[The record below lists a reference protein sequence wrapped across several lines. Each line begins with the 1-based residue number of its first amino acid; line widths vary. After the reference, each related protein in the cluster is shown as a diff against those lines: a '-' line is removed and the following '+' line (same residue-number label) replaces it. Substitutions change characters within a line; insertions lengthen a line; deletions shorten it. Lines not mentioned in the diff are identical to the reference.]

1 MSKKSQAPWSY
12 KKAKWE
18 DGFSILDADGDP
30 VTESGCGCCS
40 PKDVGVWLEDDAR
53 LIAAAPCLLEALEM
67 VINDMAPTYHDC
79 IDDGLSECAWCIARK
94 AIAKAKGESQ

>member
-1 MSKKSQAPWSY
+1 MSKKSPAPWSY

-18 DGFSILDADGDP
+18 DGFSILDADGDE

-53 LIAAAPCLLEALEM
+53 LISAAPDLLAALEAMNAQVEADGYMGTTYGPLR
-67 VINDMAPTYHDC
+67 IAAMA
-79 IDDGLSECAWCIARK
+79 
-94 AIAKAKGESQ
+94 AIAKAKGESK